1 MSPEATDQQLMEALA
16 GGELDAFHELVLR
29 YQDLAWQMAY
39 RFLGDSMAA
48 EDVAQEA
55 FIRVLQAAPRYRP
68 TAAFRT
74 YFYRIITRLCIDR
87 TRRKQPIG
95 IANIPDVPDPAL
107 GPTERLIEIE
117 SRAQVREAIDDLP
130 PKQKAAILLKHFE
143 GLSYAEIAQVLGIT
157 PKAVER
163 LISRAGASLRARL
176 SQP

>member
-1 MSPEATDQQLMEALA
+1 MSPEATVQQLMEALA

-29 YQDLAWQMAY
+29 YQDLAWQITY

-55 FIRVLQAAPRYRP
+55 FIRLLQAARRYRP

-87 TRRKQPIG
+87 TRRKQPTG

-107 GPTERLIEIE
+107 GPTERLIDE
-117 SRAQVREAIDDLP
+117 SRVQVREAIDHLP
-130 PKQKAAILLKHFE
+130 SKQKAAILLKHFE
-143 GLSYAEIAQVLGIT
+143 GLSYAEIAQVLGVT

-176 SQP
+176 PHP